1 MLSLYEVNSSPGDE
15 GTLREMTERLFD
27 EGEKEM
33 TKVKE
38 ECRQLGSVIK
48 LTTDSEDEDKAVPVM
63 EQSLQPMGAP
73 FTIHYKD
80 LKVLRSLGSG
90 SSGTVKEVVH
100 IPSGELMAVKT
111 MRVTAEKVSRRY
123 LCRELNT
130 LRFTYSPF
138 FIDFYGATIFGET
151 QLLVLMEFMDLGSLD
166 SVRDKMNGALP
177 ESLLGKVA
185 FCVLSALDYL
195 HSTLHML
202 HRDIKPANILLNT
215 KGEIKLSD
223 FGVSGYVDASG
234 AIRSSWS
241 GTTAFMS
248 PERIAGE
255 PYDSSSDV
263 WSLGVTLFMA
273 ATGNYPFAANYQ
285 EAGYWELFFCIK
297 NNPVPSLPPR
307 FSSRFNDFLQICM
320 RKDPRERATVSS
332 LLKHPF
338 VEHSRKVAVPRVL
351 RGIIQSQRA
360 ANLADLRHASK
371 EAIAPNPRAGET
383 PAKLPMEEGDVR
395 VLHGGRFDAKLPAI
409 PESGSS
415 GEFPRERQ
423 EGGASLLAL
432 SLYRRQV
439 AVREESSPRGE
450 GSSGESLLS
459 ASSSSQAMSGGREGS
474 LREFPIIDP
483 IRELPI
489 REESLREESLREF
502 PIREG
507 SLRELPIREESLR
520 EFPIREGSLREE
532 SLREF
537 PIREGSLR
545 ELPIIDPMIDPLRDP
560 SLRDPQRDPM
570 KAISPLL
577 NTPLRDLPLRP
588 LSLRSLSLRDLPSH
602 DLSLPLPSR
611 SLSLPTL
618 PPLDTSPREQ
628 VRTPQALSRPLPLLT
643 PHSDSIILPAGNDS
657 LPPPPSISLPAG
669 PFTSP
674 VILTD
679 TLRIPAVPPTIT
691 LPPRNSLVIQPFSL
705 EAFLRQRGDLAGI
718 RDSPASPAGSTGLA
732 RNGESTI
739 TGDEWLSLADSV
751 RFDHSSASFRSPR
764 GNPHDRAMSSDA
776 AQRSFLMAQNVGDM
790 GEVSEG
796 EETAAEG
803 QWPLWSQDP
812 RESVSSDFRRELRGR
827 CGRCMS

>member
-1 MLSLYEVNSSPGDE
+1 
-15 GTLREMTERLFD
+15 
-27 EGEKEM
+27 
-33 TKVKE
+33 
-38 ECRQLGSVIK
+38 
-48 LTTDSEDEDKAVPVM
+48 
-63 EQSLQPMGAP
+63 
-73 FTIHYKD
+73 
-80 LKVLRSLGSG
+80 
-90 SSGTVKEVVH
+90 
-100 IPSGELMAVKT
+100 
-111 MRVTAEKVSRRY
+111 
-123 LCRELNT
+123 
-130 LRFTYSPF
+130 
-138 FIDFYGATIFGET
+138 
-151 QLLVLMEFMDLGSLD
+151 
-166 SVRDKMNGALP
+166 
-177 ESLLGKVA
+177 
-185 FCVLSALDYL
+185 
-195 HSTLHML
+195 
-202 HRDIKPANILLNT
+202 
-215 KGEIKLSD
+215 
-223 FGVSGYVDASG
+223 
-234 AIRSSWS
+234 
-241 GTTAFMS
+241 
-248 PERIAGE
+248 
-255 PYDSSSDV
+255 
-263 WSLGVTLFMA
+263 
-273 ATGNYPFAANYQ
+273 
-285 EAGYWELFFCIK
+285 
-297 NNPVPSLPPR
+297 
-307 FSSRFNDFLQICM
+307 M

-338 VEHSRKVAVPRVL
+338 VEHSRKLAVPRVL

-459 ASSSSQAMSGGREGS
+459 TSSSSQAMSGGREGS
-474 LREFPIIDP
+474 LREG
-483 IRELPI
+483 
-489 REESLREESLREF
+489 SLREESL
-502 PIREG
+502 
-507 SLRELPIREESLR
+507 
-520 EFPIREGSLREE
+520 REGSLREE

-537 PIREGSLR
+537 PIREESLREFPIREESLR

-570 KAISPLL
+570 KTISPLL

-643 PHSDSIILPAGNDS
+643 PHSDSIIH
-657 LPPPPSISLPAG
+657 PAG

-674 VILTD
+674 AILTD

-691 LPPRNSLVIQPFSL
+691 LPPRNSLVIQPSSL

>member
-1 MLSLYEVNSSPGDE
+1 
-15 GTLREMTERLFD
+15 
-27 EGEKEM
+27 
-33 TKVKE
+33 
-38 ECRQLGSVIK
+38 
-48 LTTDSEDEDKAVPVM
+48 
-63 EQSLQPMGAP
+63 
-73 FTIHYKD
+73 
-80 LKVLRSLGSG
+80 
-90 SSGTVKEVVH
+90 
-100 IPSGELMAVKT
+100 
-111 MRVTAEKVSRRY
+111 
-123 LCRELNT
+123 
-130 LRFTYSPF
+130 
-138 FIDFYGATIFGET
+138 
-151 QLLVLMEFMDLGSLD
+151 
-166 SVRDKMNGALP
+166 
-177 ESLLGKVA
+177 
-185 FCVLSALDYL
+185 
-195 HSTLHML
+195 
-202 HRDIKPANILLNT
+202 
-215 KGEIKLSD
+215 
-223 FGVSGYVDASG
+223 
-234 AIRSSWS
+234 
-241 GTTAFMS
+241 
-248 PERIAGE
+248 
-255 PYDSSSDV
+255 
-263 WSLGVTLFMA
+263 
-273 ATGNYPFAANYQ
+273 
-285 EAGYWELFFCIK
+285 
-297 NNPVPSLPPR
+297 
-307 FSSRFNDFLQICM
+307 M

-338 VEHSRKVAVPRVL
+338 VEHSRKLAVPRVL

-459 ASSSSQAMSGGREGS
+459 TSSSSQAMSGGREGS
-474 LREFPIIDP
+474 LREG
-483 IRELPI
+483 
-489 REESLREESLREF
+489 SLREE
-502 PIREG
+502 

-520 EFPIREGSLREE
+520 EF
-532 SLREF
+532 
-537 PIREGSLR
+537 
-545 ELPIIDPMIDPLRDP
+545 PIIDPMIDPLRDP

-570 KAISPLL
+570 KTISPLL

-674 VILTD
+674 AILTD

-691 LPPRNSLVIQPFSL
+691 LPPRNSLVIQPSSL

-827 CGRCMS
+827 CGRCIS

>member
-1 MLSLYEVNSSPGDE
+1 
-15 GTLREMTERLFD
+15 
-27 EGEKEM
+27 
-33 TKVKE
+33 
-38 ECRQLGSVIK
+38 
-48 LTTDSEDEDKAVPVM
+48 
-63 EQSLQPMGAP
+63 
-73 FTIHYKD
+73 
-80 LKVLRSLGSG
+80 
-90 SSGTVKEVVH
+90 
-100 IPSGELMAVKT
+100 
-111 MRVTAEKVSRRY
+111 
-123 LCRELNT
+123 
-130 LRFTYSPF
+130 
-138 FIDFYGATIFGET
+138 
-151 QLLVLMEFMDLGSLD
+151 
-166 SVRDKMNGALP
+166 
-177 ESLLGKVA
+177 
-185 FCVLSALDYL
+185 
-195 HSTLHML
+195 
-202 HRDIKPANILLNT
+202 
-215 KGEIKLSD
+215 
-223 FGVSGYVDASG
+223 
-234 AIRSSWS
+234 
-241 GTTAFMS
+241 
-248 PERIAGE
+248 
-255 PYDSSSDV
+255 
-263 WSLGVTLFMA
+263 
-273 ATGNYPFAANYQ
+273 
-285 EAGYWELFFCIK
+285 
-297 NNPVPSLPPR
+297 
-307 FSSRFNDFLQICM
+307 M

-338 VEHSRKVAVPRVL
+338 VEHSRKLAVPRVL

-459 ASSSSQAMSGGREGS
+459 VSSSSQAMSGGREGS

-520 EFPIREGSLREE
+520 E
-532 SLREF
+532 
-537 PIREGSLR
+537 
-545 ELPIIDPMIDPLRDP
+545 LPIIDPMIDPLRDP

-570 KAISPLL
+570 KTISPLL
-577 NTPLRDLPLRP
+577 TTPLRDLPLRP

-674 VILTD
+674 AILTD

>member
-1 MLSLYEVNSSPGDE
+1 
-15 GTLREMTERLFD
+15 
-27 EGEKEM
+27 
-33 TKVKE
+33 
-38 ECRQLGSVIK
+38 
-48 LTTDSEDEDKAVPVM
+48 
-63 EQSLQPMGAP
+63 
-73 FTIHYKD
+73 
-80 LKVLRSLGSG
+80 
-90 SSGTVKEVVH
+90 
-100 IPSGELMAVKT
+100 
-111 MRVTAEKVSRRY
+111 
-123 LCRELNT
+123 
-130 LRFTYSPF
+130 
-138 FIDFYGATIFGET
+138 
-151 QLLVLMEFMDLGSLD
+151 
-166 SVRDKMNGALP
+166 
-177 ESLLGKVA
+177 
-185 FCVLSALDYL
+185 
-195 HSTLHML
+195 
-202 HRDIKPANILLNT
+202 
-215 KGEIKLSD
+215 
-223 FGVSGYVDASG
+223 
-234 AIRSSWS
+234 
-241 GTTAFMS
+241 
-248 PERIAGE
+248 
-255 PYDSSSDV
+255 
-263 WSLGVTLFMA
+263 
-273 ATGNYPFAANYQ
+273 
-285 EAGYWELFFCIK
+285 
-297 NNPVPSLPPR
+297 
-307 FSSRFNDFLQICM
+307 M

-338 VEHSRKVAVPRVL
+338 VEHSRKLAVPRVL

-459 ASSSSQAMSGGREGS
+459 TSSSSQAMSGGREGS
-474 LREFPIIDP
+474 LREGSL
-483 IRELPI
+483 REGSLREESLREGSLREESLREGSLREESLREGSLREGSLREESLREGSL
-489 REESLREESLREF
+489 REESLREESLREGSL
-502 PIREG
+502 REG
-507 SLRELPIREESLR
+507 SLRE
-520 EFPIREGSLREE
+520 FPIIEE
-532 SLREF
+532 
-537 PIREGSLR
+537 SLR

-570 KAISPLL
+570 KTISPLL

-827 CGRCMS
+827 CGRCIS

>member
-1 MLSLYEVNSSPGDE
+1 
-15 GTLREMTERLFD
+15 
-27 EGEKEM
+27 
-33 TKVKE
+33 
-38 ECRQLGSVIK
+38 
-48 LTTDSEDEDKAVPVM
+48 
-63 EQSLQPMGAP
+63 
-73 FTIHYKD
+73 
-80 LKVLRSLGSG
+80 
-90 SSGTVKEVVH
+90 
-100 IPSGELMAVKT
+100 
-111 MRVTAEKVSRRY
+111 
-123 LCRELNT
+123 
-130 LRFTYSPF
+130 
-138 FIDFYGATIFGET
+138 
-151 QLLVLMEFMDLGSLD
+151 
-166 SVRDKMNGALP
+166 
-177 ESLLGKVA
+177 
-185 FCVLSALDYL
+185 
-195 HSTLHML
+195 
-202 HRDIKPANILLNT
+202 
-215 KGEIKLSD
+215 
-223 FGVSGYVDASG
+223 
-234 AIRSSWS
+234 
-241 GTTAFMS
+241 
-248 PERIAGE
+248 
-255 PYDSSSDV
+255 
-263 WSLGVTLFMA
+263 
-273 ATGNYPFAANYQ
+273 
-285 EAGYWELFFCIK
+285 
-297 NNPVPSLPPR
+297 
-307 FSSRFNDFLQICM
+307 M

-338 VEHSRKVAVPRVL
+338 VEHSRKLAVPRVL

-459 ASSSSQAMSGGREGS
+459 TSSSSQAMSGGREGS
-474 LREFPIIDP
+474 LREGSL
-483 IRELPI
+483 REGSLREESLREESLREESLREESL

-502 PIREG
+502 PIRE
-507 SLRELPIREESLR
+507 ESLR
-520 EFPIREGSLREE
+520 EFPIIEE
-532 SLREF
+532 
-537 PIREGSLR
+537 SLR

-570 KAISPLL
+570 KTISPLL

-674 VILTD
+674 AILTD
-679 TLRIPAVPPTIT
+679 TLRIPAVSPTIT

-812 RESVSSDFRRELRGR
+812 RESVSIDFRRELRGR

>member
-1 MLSLYEVNSSPGDE
+1 
-15 GTLREMTERLFD
+15 
-27 EGEKEM
+27 
-33 TKVKE
+33 
-38 ECRQLGSVIK
+38 
-48 LTTDSEDEDKAVPVM
+48 
-63 EQSLQPMGAP
+63 
-73 FTIHYKD
+73 
-80 LKVLRSLGSG
+80 
-90 SSGTVKEVVH
+90 
-100 IPSGELMAVKT
+100 
-111 MRVTAEKVSRRY
+111 
-123 LCRELNT
+123 
-130 LRFTYSPF
+130 
-138 FIDFYGATIFGET
+138 
-151 QLLVLMEFMDLGSLD
+151 
-166 SVRDKMNGALP
+166 
-177 ESLLGKVA
+177 
-185 FCVLSALDYL
+185 
-195 HSTLHML
+195 
-202 HRDIKPANILLNT
+202 
-215 KGEIKLSD
+215 
-223 FGVSGYVDASG
+223 
-234 AIRSSWS
+234 
-241 GTTAFMS
+241 
-248 PERIAGE
+248 
-255 PYDSSSDV
+255 
-263 WSLGVTLFMA
+263 
-273 ATGNYPFAANYQ
+273 
-285 EAGYWELFFCIK
+285 
-297 NNPVPSLPPR
+297 
-307 FSSRFNDFLQICM
+307 M

-338 VEHSRKVAVPRVL
+338 VEHSRKLAVPRVL

-459 ASSSSQAMSGGREGS
+459 TSSSSQAMSGGREGS
-474 LREFPIIDP
+474 LREGSL
-483 IRELPI
+483 REG
-489 REESLREESLREF
+489 SLREESLREGSLREESL
-502 PIREG
+502 REG
-507 SLRELPIREESLR
+507 SLREGSLREFPIREESLR
-520 EFPIREGSLREE
+520 EFPIIEE
-532 SLREF
+532 
-537 PIREGSLR
+537 SLR

-570 KAISPLL
+570 KTISPLL

-827 CGRCMS
+827 CGRCIS

>member
-1 MLSLYEVNSSPGDE
+1 
-15 GTLREMTERLFD
+15 
-27 EGEKEM
+27 
-33 TKVKE
+33 
-38 ECRQLGSVIK
+38 
-48 LTTDSEDEDKAVPVM
+48 
-63 EQSLQPMGAP
+63 
-73 FTIHYKD
+73 
-80 LKVLRSLGSG
+80 
-90 SSGTVKEVVH
+90 
-100 IPSGELMAVKT
+100 
-111 MRVTAEKVSRRY
+111 
-123 LCRELNT
+123 
-130 LRFTYSPF
+130 
-138 FIDFYGATIFGET
+138 
-151 QLLVLMEFMDLGSLD
+151 
-166 SVRDKMNGALP
+166 
-177 ESLLGKVA
+177 
-185 FCVLSALDYL
+185 
-195 HSTLHML
+195 
-202 HRDIKPANILLNT
+202 
-215 KGEIKLSD
+215 
-223 FGVSGYVDASG
+223 
-234 AIRSSWS
+234 
-241 GTTAFMS
+241 
-248 PERIAGE
+248 
-255 PYDSSSDV
+255 
-263 WSLGVTLFMA
+263 
-273 ATGNYPFAANYQ
+273 
-285 EAGYWELFFCIK
+285 
-297 NNPVPSLPPR
+297 
-307 FSSRFNDFLQICM
+307 M

-507 SLRELPIREESLR
+507 SLRELPM
-520 EFPIREGSLREE
+520 
-532 SLREF
+532 
-537 PIREGSLR
+537 
-545 ELPIIDPMIDPLRDP
+545 IDPMIDPLRDP

-602 DLSLPLPSR
+602 DLSLSLPSR

-812 RESVSSDFRRELRGR
+812 RESVSSDFRRELRGW

>member
-1 MLSLYEVNSSPGDE
+1 
-15 GTLREMTERLFD
+15 
-27 EGEKEM
+27 
-33 TKVKE
+33 
-38 ECRQLGSVIK
+38 
-48 LTTDSEDEDKAVPVM
+48 
-63 EQSLQPMGAP
+63 
-73 FTIHYKD
+73 
-80 LKVLRSLGSG
+80 
-90 SSGTVKEVVH
+90 
-100 IPSGELMAVKT
+100 
-111 MRVTAEKVSRRY
+111 
-123 LCRELNT
+123 
-130 LRFTYSPF
+130 
-138 FIDFYGATIFGET
+138 
-151 QLLVLMEFMDLGSLD
+151 
-166 SVRDKMNGALP
+166 
-177 ESLLGKVA
+177 
-185 FCVLSALDYL
+185 
-195 HSTLHML
+195 
-202 HRDIKPANILLNT
+202 
-215 KGEIKLSD
+215 
-223 FGVSGYVDASG
+223 
-234 AIRSSWS
+234 
-241 GTTAFMS
+241 
-248 PERIAGE
+248 
-255 PYDSSSDV
+255 
-263 WSLGVTLFMA
+263 
-273 ATGNYPFAANYQ
+273 
-285 EAGYWELFFCIK
+285 
-297 NNPVPSLPPR
+297 
-307 FSSRFNDFLQICM
+307 M

-338 VEHSRKVAVPRVL
+338 VEHSRKLAVPRVL

-459 ASSSSQAMSGGREGS
+459 TSSSSQAMSGGREGS
-474 LREFPIIDP
+474 LREGSL
-483 IRELPI
+483 REESLREESL

-502 PIREG
+502 PIRE
-507 SLRELPIREESLR
+507 ESLR
-520 EFPIREGSLREE
+520 EFPL
-532 SLREF
+532 
-537 PIREGSLR
+537 
-545 ELPIIDPMIDPLRDP
+545 IDPMIDPLRDP

-570 KAISPLL
+570 KTISPLL

-674 VILTD
+674 AILTD

>member
-1 MLSLYEVNSSPGDE
+1 
-15 GTLREMTERLFD
+15 
-27 EGEKEM
+27 
-33 TKVKE
+33 
-38 ECRQLGSVIK
+38 
-48 LTTDSEDEDKAVPVM
+48 
-63 EQSLQPMGAP
+63 
-73 FTIHYKD
+73 
-80 LKVLRSLGSG
+80 
-90 SSGTVKEVVH
+90 
-100 IPSGELMAVKT
+100 
-111 MRVTAEKVSRRY
+111 
-123 LCRELNT
+123 
-130 LRFTYSPF
+130 
-138 FIDFYGATIFGET
+138 
-151 QLLVLMEFMDLGSLD
+151 
-166 SVRDKMNGALP
+166 
-177 ESLLGKVA
+177 
-185 FCVLSALDYL
+185 
-195 HSTLHML
+195 
-202 HRDIKPANILLNT
+202 
-215 KGEIKLSD
+215 
-223 FGVSGYVDASG
+223 
-234 AIRSSWS
+234 
-241 GTTAFMS
+241 
-248 PERIAGE
+248 
-255 PYDSSSDV
+255 
-263 WSLGVTLFMA
+263 
-273 ATGNYPFAANYQ
+273 
-285 EAGYWELFFCIK
+285 
-297 NNPVPSLPPR
+297 
-307 FSSRFNDFLQICM
+307 M

-338 VEHSRKVAVPRVL
+338 VEHSRKLAVPRVL

-459 ASSSSQAMSGGREGS
+459 TSSSSQAMSGGREGS
-474 LREFPIIDP
+474 LREG
-483 IRELPI
+483 
-489 REESLREESLREF
+489 SLREESLREGSL
-502 PIREG
+502 REG
-507 SLRELPIREESLR
+507 SLREFPIREESLR
-520 EFPIREGSLREE
+520 EFPIREE
-532 SLREF
+532 
-537 PIREGSLR
+537 SLR

-570 KAISPLL
+570 KTISPLL

-674 VILTD
+674 AILTD

-691 LPPRNSLVIQPFSL
+691 LPPRNSLVIQPSSL

>member
-1 MLSLYEVNSSPGDE
+1 
-15 GTLREMTERLFD
+15 
-27 EGEKEM
+27 
-33 TKVKE
+33 
-38 ECRQLGSVIK
+38 
-48 LTTDSEDEDKAVPVM
+48 
-63 EQSLQPMGAP
+63 
-73 FTIHYKD
+73 
-80 LKVLRSLGSG
+80 
-90 SSGTVKEVVH
+90 
-100 IPSGELMAVKT
+100 
-111 MRVTAEKVSRRY
+111 
-123 LCRELNT
+123 
-130 LRFTYSPF
+130 
-138 FIDFYGATIFGET
+138 
-151 QLLVLMEFMDLGSLD
+151 
-166 SVRDKMNGALP
+166 
-177 ESLLGKVA
+177 
-185 FCVLSALDYL
+185 
-195 HSTLHML
+195 
-202 HRDIKPANILLNT
+202 
-215 KGEIKLSD
+215 
-223 FGVSGYVDASG
+223 
-234 AIRSSWS
+234 
-241 GTTAFMS
+241 
-248 PERIAGE
+248 
-255 PYDSSSDV
+255 
-263 WSLGVTLFMA
+263 
-273 ATGNYPFAANYQ
+273 
-285 EAGYWELFFCIK
+285 
-297 NNPVPSLPPR
+297 
-307 FSSRFNDFLQICM
+307 M

-338 VEHSRKVAVPRVL
+338 VEHSRKLAVPRVL

-459 ASSSSQAMSGGREGS
+459 VSSSSQAMSGGREGS
-474 LREFPIIDP
+474 LREGSL
-483 IRELPI
+483 REGSLREGSL

-502 PIREG
+502 PIRE
-507 SLRELPIREESLR
+507 ESLR
-520 EFPIREGSLREE
+520 EFPIIDPLRDPSLREE
-532 SLREF
+532 
-537 PIREGSLR
+537 SLR

-602 DLSLPLPSR
+602 DLSLSLPSR

-812 RESVSSDFRRELRGR
+812 RESVSSDFRRELRGW

>member
-1 MLSLYEVNSSPGDE
+1 
-15 GTLREMTERLFD
+15 
-27 EGEKEM
+27 
-33 TKVKE
+33 
-38 ECRQLGSVIK
+38 
-48 LTTDSEDEDKAVPVM
+48 
-63 EQSLQPMGAP
+63 
-73 FTIHYKD
+73 
-80 LKVLRSLGSG
+80 
-90 SSGTVKEVVH
+90 
-100 IPSGELMAVKT
+100 
-111 MRVTAEKVSRRY
+111 
-123 LCRELNT
+123 
-130 LRFTYSPF
+130 
-138 FIDFYGATIFGET
+138 
-151 QLLVLMEFMDLGSLD
+151 
-166 SVRDKMNGALP
+166 
-177 ESLLGKVA
+177 
-185 FCVLSALDYL
+185 
-195 HSTLHML
+195 
-202 HRDIKPANILLNT
+202 
-215 KGEIKLSD
+215 
-223 FGVSGYVDASG
+223 
-234 AIRSSWS
+234 
-241 GTTAFMS
+241 
-248 PERIAGE
+248 
-255 PYDSSSDV
+255 
-263 WSLGVTLFMA
+263 
-273 ATGNYPFAANYQ
+273 
-285 EAGYWELFFCIK
+285 
-297 NNPVPSLPPR
+297 
-307 FSSRFNDFLQICM
+307 M

-338 VEHSRKVAVPRVL
+338 VEHSRKLAVPRVL

-459 ASSSSQAMSGGREGS
+459 TSSSSQAMSGGREGS
-474 LREFPIIDP
+474 LREGSL
-483 IRELPI
+483 REGSL
-489 REESLREESLREF
+489 REGSLREESLREF
-502 PIREG
+502 PIIEESLREFPIREE

-520 EFPIREGSLREE
+520 EFPIREE

-537 PIREGSLR
+537 PI
-545 ELPIIDPMIDPLRDP
+545 IDPIIDPLRDP

-570 KAISPLL
+570 KTISPLL
-577 NTPLRDLPLRP
+577 INTPLRDLPLRP

-643 PHSDSIILPAGNDS
+643 PHSDSII
-657 LPPPPSISLPAG
+657 LPAG

-790 GEVSEG
+790 GEVSGG

-812 RESVSSDFRRELRGR
+812 RESVSSDFRRELRGW

>member
-1 MLSLYEVNSSPGDE
+1 
-15 GTLREMTERLFD
+15 
-27 EGEKEM
+27 
-33 TKVKE
+33 
-38 ECRQLGSVIK
+38 
-48 LTTDSEDEDKAVPVM
+48 
-63 EQSLQPMGAP
+63 
-73 FTIHYKD
+73 
-80 LKVLRSLGSG
+80 
-90 SSGTVKEVVH
+90 
-100 IPSGELMAVKT
+100 
-111 MRVTAEKVSRRY
+111 
-123 LCRELNT
+123 
-130 LRFTYSPF
+130 
-138 FIDFYGATIFGET
+138 
-151 QLLVLMEFMDLGSLD
+151 
-166 SVRDKMNGALP
+166 
-177 ESLLGKVA
+177 
-185 FCVLSALDYL
+185 
-195 HSTLHML
+195 
-202 HRDIKPANILLNT
+202 
-215 KGEIKLSD
+215 
-223 FGVSGYVDASG
+223 
-234 AIRSSWS
+234 
-241 GTTAFMS
+241 
-248 PERIAGE
+248 
-255 PYDSSSDV
+255 
-263 WSLGVTLFMA
+263 
-273 ATGNYPFAANYQ
+273 
-285 EAGYWELFFCIK
+285 
-297 NNPVPSLPPR
+297 
-307 FSSRFNDFLQICM
+307 M

-338 VEHSRKVAVPRVL
+338 VEHSRKLAVPRVL

-459 ASSSSQAMSGGREGS
+459 TSSSSQAMSGGREGS
-474 LREFPIIDP
+474 LREGSL
-483 IRELPI
+483 REGSLREESLREGSLREESLREGSLREESLREGSLREGSLREESLREGSL
-489 REESLREESLREF
+489 REESLREESLREGSL
-502 PIREG
+502 REG
-507 SLRELPIREESLR
+507 SLREFPIREESLR
-520 EFPIREGSLREE
+520 EFPIIEE
-532 SLREF
+532 
-537 PIREGSLR
+537 SLR

-570 KAISPLL
+570 KTISPLL

-827 CGRCMS
+827 CGRCIS

>member
-1 MLSLYEVNSSPGDE
+1 
-15 GTLREMTERLFD
+15 
-27 EGEKEM
+27 
-33 TKVKE
+33 
-38 ECRQLGSVIK
+38 
-48 LTTDSEDEDKAVPVM
+48 
-63 EQSLQPMGAP
+63 
-73 FTIHYKD
+73 
-80 LKVLRSLGSG
+80 
-90 SSGTVKEVVH
+90 
-100 IPSGELMAVKT
+100 
-111 MRVTAEKVSRRY
+111 
-123 LCRELNT
+123 
-130 LRFTYSPF
+130 
-138 FIDFYGATIFGET
+138 
-151 QLLVLMEFMDLGSLD
+151 
-166 SVRDKMNGALP
+166 
-177 ESLLGKVA
+177 
-185 FCVLSALDYL
+185 
-195 HSTLHML
+195 
-202 HRDIKPANILLNT
+202 
-215 KGEIKLSD
+215 
-223 FGVSGYVDASG
+223 
-234 AIRSSWS
+234 
-241 GTTAFMS
+241 
-248 PERIAGE
+248 
-255 PYDSSSDV
+255 
-263 WSLGVTLFMA
+263 
-273 ATGNYPFAANYQ
+273 
-285 EAGYWELFFCIK
+285 
-297 NNPVPSLPPR
+297 
-307 FSSRFNDFLQICM
+307 M

-338 VEHSRKVAVPRVL
+338 VEHSRKLAVPRVL

-395 VLHGGRFDAKLPAI
+395 VLHGGRFNAKLPAI

-459 ASSSSQAMSGGREGS
+459 TSSSSQAMSGGREES
-474 LREFPIIDP
+474 LREGS
-483 IRELPI
+483 L
-489 REESLREESLREF
+489 REESLREESLREESLREGSLREESL
-502 PIREG
+502 REG

-520 EFPIREGSLREE
+520 EF
-532 SLREF
+532 
-537 PIREGSLR
+537 
-545 ELPIIDPMIDPLRDP
+545 PIIDPMIDPLRDP

-570 KAISPLL
+570 KTISPLL

-643 PHSDSIILPAGNDS
+643 PHSDSIILPAG
-657 LPPPPSISLPAG
+657 

-674 VILTD
+674 AILTD

-691 LPPRNSLVIQPFSL
+691 LPPRNSLVIQPSSL

>member
-1 MLSLYEVNSSPGDE
+1 
-15 GTLREMTERLFD
+15 
-27 EGEKEM
+27 
-33 TKVKE
+33 
-38 ECRQLGSVIK
+38 
-48 LTTDSEDEDKAVPVM
+48 
-63 EQSLQPMGAP
+63 
-73 FTIHYKD
+73 
-80 LKVLRSLGSG
+80 
-90 SSGTVKEVVH
+90 
-100 IPSGELMAVKT
+100 
-111 MRVTAEKVSRRY
+111 
-123 LCRELNT
+123 
-130 LRFTYSPF
+130 
-138 FIDFYGATIFGET
+138 
-151 QLLVLMEFMDLGSLD
+151 
-166 SVRDKMNGALP
+166 
-177 ESLLGKVA
+177 
-185 FCVLSALDYL
+185 
-195 HSTLHML
+195 
-202 HRDIKPANILLNT
+202 
-215 KGEIKLSD
+215 
-223 FGVSGYVDASG
+223 
-234 AIRSSWS
+234 
-241 GTTAFMS
+241 
-248 PERIAGE
+248 
-255 PYDSSSDV
+255 
-263 WSLGVTLFMA
+263 
-273 ATGNYPFAANYQ
+273 
-285 EAGYWELFFCIK
+285 
-297 NNPVPSLPPR
+297 
-307 FSSRFNDFLQICM
+307 M

-338 VEHSRKVAVPRVL
+338 VEHSRKLAVPRVL

-459 ASSSSQAMSGGREGS
+459 TSSSSQAMSGGREGS
-474 LREFPIIDP
+474 LREGSL
-483 IRELPI
+483 REESLREGSLREESL

-502 PIREG
+502 PIRE
-507 SLRELPIREESLR
+507 ESLR
-520 EFPIREGSLREE
+520 EF
-532 SLREF
+532 
-537 PIREGSLR
+537 
-545 ELPIIDPMIDPLRDP
+545 PIIDPMIDPLRDP

-570 KAISPLL
+570 KTISPLL
-577 NTPLRDLPLRP
+577 TTPLRDLPLRP

-674 VILTD
+674 AILTD

-691 LPPRNSLVIQPFSL
+691 LPPRNSLVIQPSSL

>member
-1 MLSLYEVNSSPGDE
+1 
-15 GTLREMTERLFD
+15 
-27 EGEKEM
+27 
-33 TKVKE
+33 
-38 ECRQLGSVIK
+38 
-48 LTTDSEDEDKAVPVM
+48 
-63 EQSLQPMGAP
+63 
-73 FTIHYKD
+73 
-80 LKVLRSLGSG
+80 
-90 SSGTVKEVVH
+90 
-100 IPSGELMAVKT
+100 
-111 MRVTAEKVSRRY
+111 
-123 LCRELNT
+123 
-130 LRFTYSPF
+130 
-138 FIDFYGATIFGET
+138 
-151 QLLVLMEFMDLGSLD
+151 
-166 SVRDKMNGALP
+166 
-177 ESLLGKVA
+177 
-185 FCVLSALDYL
+185 
-195 HSTLHML
+195 
-202 HRDIKPANILLNT
+202 
-215 KGEIKLSD
+215 
-223 FGVSGYVDASG
+223 
-234 AIRSSWS
+234 
-241 GTTAFMS
+241 
-248 PERIAGE
+248 
-255 PYDSSSDV
+255 
-263 WSLGVTLFMA
+263 
-273 ATGNYPFAANYQ
+273 
-285 EAGYWELFFCIK
+285 
-297 NNPVPSLPPR
+297 
-307 FSSRFNDFLQICM
+307 M

-338 VEHSRKVAVPRVL
+338 VEHSRKLAVPRVL

-459 ASSSSQAMSGGREGS
+459 TSLSSQAMSGGREGS
-474 LREFPIIDP
+474 LREG
-483 IRELPI
+483 
-489 REESLREESLREF
+489 SLREGSLREWSLREGSLREF
-502 PIREG
+502 PIRE
-507 SLRELPIREESLR
+507 E
-520 EFPIREGSLREE
+520 
-532 SLREF
+532 
-537 PIREGSLR
+537 SLR

-570 KAISPLL
+570 KTISPLL

-674 VILTD
+674 AILTD

>member
-1 MLSLYEVNSSPGDE
+1 
-15 GTLREMTERLFD
+15 
-27 EGEKEM
+27 
-33 TKVKE
+33 
-38 ECRQLGSVIK
+38 
-48 LTTDSEDEDKAVPVM
+48 
-63 EQSLQPMGAP
+63 
-73 FTIHYKD
+73 
-80 LKVLRSLGSG
+80 
-90 SSGTVKEVVH
+90 
-100 IPSGELMAVKT
+100 
-111 MRVTAEKVSRRY
+111 
-123 LCRELNT
+123 
-130 LRFTYSPF
+130 
-138 FIDFYGATIFGET
+138 
-151 QLLVLMEFMDLGSLD
+151 
-166 SVRDKMNGALP
+166 
-177 ESLLGKVA
+177 
-185 FCVLSALDYL
+185 
-195 HSTLHML
+195 
-202 HRDIKPANILLNT
+202 
-215 KGEIKLSD
+215 
-223 FGVSGYVDASG
+223 
-234 AIRSSWS
+234 
-241 GTTAFMS
+241 
-248 PERIAGE
+248 
-255 PYDSSSDV
+255 
-263 WSLGVTLFMA
+263 
-273 ATGNYPFAANYQ
+273 
-285 EAGYWELFFCIK
+285 
-297 NNPVPSLPPR
+297 
-307 FSSRFNDFLQICM
+307 M

-338 VEHSRKVAVPRVL
+338 VEHSRKLAVPRVL

-459 ASSSSQAMSGGREGS
+459 TSSSSQAMSGGREGS
-474 LREFPIIDP
+474 LRE
-483 IRELPI
+483 
-489 REESLREESLREF
+489 
-502 PIREG
+502 
-507 SLRELPIREESLR
+507 
-520 EFPIREGSLREE
+520 GSLREE
-532 SLREF
+532 SLREGSLREGSLREF
-537 PIREGSLR
+537 PIREESLR

-570 KAISPLL
+570 KTISPLL

-674 VILTD
+674 AILTD

-691 LPPRNSLVIQPFSL
+691 LPPRNSLVIQPSSL